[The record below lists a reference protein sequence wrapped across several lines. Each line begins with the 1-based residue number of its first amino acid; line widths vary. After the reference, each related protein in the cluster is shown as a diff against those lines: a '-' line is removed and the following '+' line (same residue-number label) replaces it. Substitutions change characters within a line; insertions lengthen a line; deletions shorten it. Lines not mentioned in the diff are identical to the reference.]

1 MLCVF
6 FMRSLSPKNLITQE
20 SLSCEKRKF
29 TVLTKGSKIEM
40 HFEGGWNKAGAILC
54 PAVRIRTEKTKDKEI
69 GRSQNIVANMGEY
82 SSLAS
87 SKQQYIDEISII
99 HLTVYN
105 ILCYKDIVIDSLCAL
120 RENRG
125 RVIALGA
132 AGSRIAHVV
141 WFVRFPAKG
150 LLCPFVGIFM
160 WFSFDLDY
168 ELGLQKAVPI
178 QHNAFA
184 VTMEKLQVDRLT
196 RFW

>member
-1 MLCVF
+1 MKQGWGHIVPSC
-6 FMRSLSPKNLITQE
+6 PYKDWKNEGQGNRQITKHRRQHG
-20 SLSCEKRKF
+20 R
-29 TVLTKGSKIEM
+29 
-40 HFEGGWNKAGAILC
+40 NIL
-54 PAVRIRTEKTKDKEI
+54 RLHR
-69 GRSQNIVANMGEY
+69 
-82 SSLAS
+82 AS
-87 SKQQYIDEISII
+87 S
-99 HLTVYN
+99 N
-105 ILCYKDIVIDSLCAL
+105 ILMKYQSFTWQCTISCVIRILLLIHCAL
-120 RENRG
+120 SVKSG
-125 RVIALGA
+125 PGHCLGA

>member
-1 MLCVF
+1 
-6 FMRSLSPKNLITQE
+6 
-20 SLSCEKRKF
+20 
-29 TVLTKGSKIEM
+29 
-40 HFEGGWNKAGAILC
+40 
-54 PAVRIRTEKTKDKEI
+54 
-69 GRSQNIVANMGEY
+69 MGEY

-132 AGSRIAHVV
+132 AGNRIAHVV

-160 WFSFDLDY
+160 
-168 ELGLQKAVPI
+168 
-178 QHNAFA
+178 
-184 VTMEKLQVDRLT
+184 
-196 RFW
+196 